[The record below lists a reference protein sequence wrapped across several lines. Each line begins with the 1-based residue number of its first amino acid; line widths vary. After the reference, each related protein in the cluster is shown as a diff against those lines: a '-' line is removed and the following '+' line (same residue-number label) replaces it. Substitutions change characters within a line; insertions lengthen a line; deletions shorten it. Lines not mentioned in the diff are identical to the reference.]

1 MDLSFTYE
9 PLLLDWITL
18 ERTLGFVGAV
28 IMVDTDLKAE
38 LFTEYVFPPPR
49 ERTALAWS
57 M

>member
-38 LFTEYVFPPPR
+38 LFTE
-49 ERTALAWS
+49 
-57 M
+57 